1 MALFISFKN
10 CQTPGFQARP
20 RPTNPSLSE
29 LTLYASSFFRT
40 PCRISGQSPFP
51 ARFSTFPK

>member
-10 CQTPGFQARP
+10 CQTPGFQACP
-20 RPTNPSLSE
+20 HPTNTSLSE
-29 LTLYASSFFRT
+29 LTIYALSFFRT
-40 PCRISGQSPFP
+40 PYRISGQSPFP